1 MQQLVCDHEVLKALL
16 LIGQVLGKCDDTAG

>member
-1 MQQLVCDHEVLKALL
+1 MQQLVCDHEILEALL